1 MARKRKTPRRIS
13 LIDFESDPTPT
24 VDTSWR
30 ADTRGGTLRTKARDW
45 PPASRVIP
53 QNGWEFTDK
62 HPRFPGVFVLAK
74 EGREPLHPNSVV
86 TVAEVAEAAEFGIG
100 QPARPFVSAW
110 ADEHGAAFVTRM
122 RRESEAAVKAR
133 QSPAT
138 RLDALA
144 QVAAGEIQ
152 SRFPVP
158 PPNAQATIDRKG
170 FDSPLIDKGQLRSSI
185 LGKVGKK

>member
-30 ADTRGGTLRTKARDW
+30 ADTRGGTLWTKARDW

-86 TVAEVAEAAEFGIG
+86 TVAEVAEIRGVP
-100 QPARPFVSAW
+100 QSAIYKTLPKGKW
-110 ADEHGAAFVTRM
+110 RSAIWGKWPPDYVPMWTLRAW
-122 RRESEAAVKAR
+122 
-133 QSPAT
+133 
-138 RLDALA
+138 
-144 QVAAGEIQ
+144 EILYW
-152 SRFPVP
+152 RV
-158 PPNAQATIDRKG
+158 IRKG
-170 FDSPLIDKGQLRSSI
+170 EKRIAGAENLAELMPPADTHEDSIDDD
-185 LGKVGKK
+185 

>member
-1 MARKRKTPRRIS
+1 MASTFRDRDNGYKATMKALDAAGKLEI
-13 LIDFESDPTPT
+13 T
-24 VDTSWR
+24 VGIHGAEGD
-30 ADTRGGTLRTKARDW
+30 APEGDGGR
-45 PPASRVIP
+45 
-53 QNGWEFTDK
+53 
-62 HPRFPGVFVLAK
+62 
-74 EGREPLHPNSVV
+74 
-86 TVAEVAEAAEFGIG
+86 TVAEVAEAAEFGID

-110 ADEHGAAFVTRM
+110 ADENGAAFVTRM
-122 RRESEAAVKAR
+122 RKESEAAVKAR

-152 SRFPVP
+152 ARFPVP